1 MLGGL
6 ELPIGKGFKEYTYV
20 SDALNKFLSYIKA
33 GSVGEEFVPT
43 SESFFRVLAEDVV
56 SNVNV
61 PPFPRAAMDGFA
73 VISDDIV
80 GASADSP
87 VTLRII
93 GESAP
98 GKPYKGVVNS
108 GEAVK
113 ISTGAPLPEGADV
126 VVPYEFTSYTNE
138 FVEIKSAFGSGQNV
152 SKIGEDVKKG
162 EILFRKGTILEP
174 FDASLLQ
181 SIGVKRVKV
190 YKRPKVGILATG
202 SELKYPEEYDYER
215 DSDRYIAETNRTMVK
230 GMVIQNWGIPVDY
243 GIVGD
248 EESEIK
254 SALKRA
260 LRECDMVV
268 LSGGSSVG
276 EYDLVPKMIN
286 DIGEPGVI
294 VHGVTAH
301 PGRPVALAIVEGK
314 PVINIPGY
322 PVAAYIDFLLFGV
335 PAIHKLQGIRGK
347 YVPRKVKAILRGKI
361 PSRPG
366 TRTYARVKLVK
377 KGEKLYAEPIRI
389 TGAGVL
395 SSLSRGDG
403 FVVVYED
410 LEGYDKGD
418 EVDVLLYRVFIDV

>member
-1 MLGGL
+1 LGKL
-6 ELPIGKGFKEYTYV
+6 ELPVGKGFKEYTYV
-20 SDALNKFLSYIKA
+20 DEALNKFLSYIKE
-33 GSVGEEFVPT
+33 GSTGEELIPV
-43 SESFFRVLAEDVV
+43 SQSIFRVLAEDIVAK
-56 SNVNV
+56 VNV

-73 VISDDIV
+73 VLSDDII
-80 GASADSP
+80 GASPESP
-87 VTLRII
+87 ITLKIV

-98 GKPYKGVVNS
+98 GKPYKGKINR

-126 VVPYEFTSYTNE
+126 VVPYEYTSYIRE
-138 FVEIKSAFGSGQNV
+138 LVEIKSAFGSGQNV
-152 SKIGEDVKKG
+152 SKIGEDVKEG
-162 EILFRKGTILEP
+162 ETLFKKGTILEP
-174 FDASLLQ
+174 FDVSLLQ
-181 SIGVKRVKV
+181 SIGVKNVRV
-190 YKRPKVGILATG
+190 YKRHKVGILATG
-202 SELKYPEEYDYER
+202 SELKQPEEYDYEK
-215 DSDRYIAETNRTMVK
+215 DSDRYIVETNRTMIK
-230 GMVIQNWGIPVDY
+230 GMIIQNWGTPIDY

-248 EESEIK
+248 DENEIK
-254 SALKRA
+254 NALKKA
-260 LRECDMVV
+260 LDECDMVV

-286 DIGEPGVI
+286 DLGKPGVI

-301 PGRPVALAIVEGK
+301 PGRPVALAIVNEK

-335 PAIHKLQGIRGK
+335 PALYKLQGIRGRSI
-347 YVPRKVKAILRGKI
+347 PRKVKAILKAKI

-366 TRTYARVKLVK
+366 TRTYARVKLLK
-377 KGEKLYAEPIRI
+377 EGDKLYAMPIRV